1 MAGDLIL
8 PEALKP
14 TYENFKFAPGVR
26 AGGLLHM
33 SGILGTGADGKV
45 PADPGEEFEAAFQQ
59 AKMVLGEAGL
69 DFSDIVEMTTFHI
82 GLQEHIGTFMAVK
95 DKYITE
101 PYPAWTAVGTTE
113 LAFPGA
119 RMELKITALGR

>member
-8 PEALKP
+8 PDALKS
-14 TYENFKFAPGVR
+14 TYQNFKFAPGVR

-45 PADPGEEFEAAFQQ
+45 PSDPAEEFEAAFQQ
-59 AKMVLGEAGL
+59 ARMVLGEAGL
-69 DFSDIVEMTTFHI
+69 DFTDIVEMTTFHI

-119 RMELKITALGR
+119 RMELKITALAR

>member
-8 PEALKP
+8 PDALKS
-14 TYENFKFAPGVR
+14 TYQNFKFAPGVR

-45 PADPGEEFEAAFQQ
+45 PSDPAEEFEAAFQQ
-59 AKMVLGEAGL
+59 ARMVLGEAGL

-119 RMELKITALGR
+119 RMELKITALAR

>member
-8 PEALKP
+8 PDALKP
-14 TYENFKFAPGVR
+14 TYQNFKFAPGVR

-33 SGILGTGADGKV
+33 SGILGTGAGGAV
-45 PADPGEEFEAAFQQ
+45 PADPTAEFEAAFQQ
-59 AKMVLGEAGL
+59 AKMVLAEAGL
-69 DFSDIVEMTTFHI
+69 DFTDIVEMTTFHI

-95 DKYITE
+95 DKYINE

-119 RMELKITALGR
+119 RMELKITALAR

>member
-8 PEALKP
+8 PDALKP
-14 TYENFKFAPGVR
+14 TYQNFKFAPGVR

-33 SGILGTGADGKV
+33 SGILGTGADGAV
-45 PADPGEEFEAAFQQ
+45 PADPTAEFEAAFQQ
-59 AKMVLGEAGL
+59 AKMVLAEAGL
-69 DFSDIVEMTTFHI
+69 DFTDIVEMTTFHI

-95 DKYITE
+95 DKYINA

-119 RMELKITALGR
+119 RMELKITALAR

>member
-26 AGGLLHM
+26 ASGLLHM

-45 PADPGEEFEAAFQQ
+45 PADPAEEFEAAFQQ

-119 RMELKITALGR
+119 RMELKITALAR

>member
-8 PEALKP
+8 PDALKP
-14 TYENFKFAPGVR
+14 TYQNFKFAPGVR

-33 SGILGTGADGKV
+33 SGILGTGADGAV
-45 PADPGEEFEAAFQQ
+45 PADPTEEFEAAFQQ
-59 AKMVLGEAGL
+59 AKMVLAEAGL
-69 DFSDIVEMTTFHI
+69 DFTDIVEMTTFHI

-119 RMELKITALGR
+119 RMELKITALAR

>member
-33 SGILGTGADGKV
+33 SGILGTGADGAV
-45 PADPGEEFEAAFQQ
+45 PADPTEEFEAAFQQ

-69 DFSDIVEMTTFHI
+69 DFTDVVEMTTFHI

-95 DKYITE
+95 DKYINA

-119 RMELKITALGR
+119 RMELKITALAR

>member
-45 PADPGEEFEAAFQQ
+45 PADPAEEFEAAFQQ

-95 DKYITE
+95 DKHITE

-119 RMELKITALGR
+119 RMELKITALAR

>member
-14 TYENFKFAPGVR
+14 TYQNFKFAPGVR

-33 SGILGTGADGKV
+33 SGILGTGADGAV
-45 PADPGEEFEAAFQQ
+45 PADPAEEFEAAFQQ
-59 AKMVLGEAGL
+59 AKLVLGEARL
-69 DFSDIVEMTTFHI
+69 DFTDIVEMTTFHI

-95 DKYITE
+95 DKYINE

-119 RMELKITALGR
+119 RMELKITALAR

>member
-8 PEALKP
+8 PDALKP
-14 TYENFKFAPGVR
+14 TYQNFKFAPGVR

-33 SGILGTGADGKV
+33 SGILGTGADGAV
-45 PADPGEEFEAAFQQ
+45 PADPTAEFEAAFQQ
-59 AKMVLGEAGL
+59 AKMVLAEAEL
-69 DFSDIVEMTTFHI
+69 DFTDIVEMTTFHI

-95 DKYITE
+95 DKYINE

-119 RMELKITALGR
+119 RMELKITALAR